1 MNAREI
7 KDIIEDPASSAG
19 LFAEAERV
27 RQQHCGDTVYL
38 RGIIEF
44 SSHCVRSCCY
54 CGLRRQNRLARRYR
68 MSATEVCAAAD
79 RVAEAG
85 ITTAVLQSGDDPWYS
100 RDMLCSIIRSIKV
113 RHPGMAVTLSI
124 GERPLDDYAAF
135 REAGADRYL
144 LKHETANKRLYAAL
158 HPGQDL
164 DTRVRILEHLRVLG
178 YQVGAGCI
186 VGLPGQTCQD
196 LADDV
201 LLLKQLDVDMAG
213 IGPFVPQHATPLTDQ
228 PAGSVE
234 LTLRVLALAR
244 IELKNVR
251 LPATTALGA
260 LDPEGQAKALAA
272 GADVLMLNFTP
283 DALKSDYAI
292 YDNKQSL
299 SLEQARSLILQ
310 AGRVAA

>member
-1 MNAREI
+1 MKAREI
-7 KDIIEDPASSAG
+7 REILEDPAEPAG

-27 RQQHCGDTVYL
+27 RRAYCGETVYL

-44 SSHCVRSCCY
+44 SSLCVRSCRY
-54 CGLRRQNRLARRYR
+54 CGLRRQNRHARRFR
-68 MSATEVCAAAD
+68 MSAAEICEAAD
-79 RVAEAG
+79 RVAAAG

-100 RDMLCSIIRSIKV
+100 RDRLCSIISGIKTK
-113 RHPGMAVTLSI
+113 HPGMAVTLSV
-124 GERPLDDYAAF
+124 GERPLDDYKAF

-144 LKHETANKRLYAAL
+144 LKHETANEHLYGAL

-164 DTRVRILEHLRVLG
+164 ATRLRILEHLRALG
-178 YQVGAGCI
+178 YQVGAGSI
-186 VGLPGQTCQD
+186 VGLPGQTRQD

-201 LLLKQLDVDMAG
+201 LLLRQLGVAMAG
-213 IGPFVPQHATPLTDQ
+213 IGPFVPQHATPLKDQ
-228 PAGSVE
+228 PAGSVD

-244 IELKNVR
+244 IELKHVH
-251 LPATTALGA
+251 LPATTALGT
-260 LDPEGQAKALAA
+260 LDPEGQVKAFAA

-283 DALKSDYAI
+283 DAFKSDYAI

-299 SLEQARSLILQ
+299 SLEHARSLILQ